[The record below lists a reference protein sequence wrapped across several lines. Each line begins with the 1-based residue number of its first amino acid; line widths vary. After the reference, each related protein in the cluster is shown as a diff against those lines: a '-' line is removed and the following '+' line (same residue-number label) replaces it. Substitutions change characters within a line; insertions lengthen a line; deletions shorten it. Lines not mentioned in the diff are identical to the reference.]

1 MTADTR
7 AREAFEALH
16 PKVVFDWEDG
26 YPIPRG
32 VFPHD
37 CYFDKWD
44 GFALATAAERE
55 QRDGEPLIDYKLR
68 TDDDYRR
75 KFINELHKQV
85 DAERERT
92 AATERALRVAIA
104 EQGKQF
110 KLRTAER
117 ERMEALG
124 DAAADVIE
132 QMLKGHWV
140 DDHGHDVSLNMA
152 MLDLKNALRIAA
164 LRTDEGD
171 AT

>member
-1 MTADTR
+1 VTADTR

-85 DAERERT
+85 DAERER
-92 AATERALRVAIA
+92 V
-104 EQGKQF
+104 
-110 KLRTAER
+110 
-117 ERMEALG
+117 EALPCYYEWDSG
-124 DAAADVIE
+124 NEGGCA
-132 QMLKGHWV
+132 
-140 DDHGHDVSLNMA
+140 N
-152 MLDLKNALRIAA
+152 NPTFPTCPRCA